1 MATQGPQ
8 FDGFLGGWLGAEDRR
23 QEIKERDRQNAAYE
37 AFVSTYGPMAGDP
50 VAYGQLA
57 GIKRAEDRH
66 PLELQGLEL
75 GNEGSRV
82 AIDQSNALFPSTLK
96 QAELGN
102 VQLVQTIDQ
111 AGQRFPLEQQM
122 RRENITGAQI
132 GNEGAM
138 LGNEATRDAMGDADA
153 MRRRQAIT
161 TGVRLLK
168 GVRDSGGDLGIA
180 YDRIVPTLQA
190 IGIDPGEIQQTKDLI
205 LARPETLDNL
215 EAALSDPPTPAQA
228 AAAAKAAADPEA
240 GMTEEDKYL
249 ARERG
254 KLAAKA
260 EAAAFDR
267 EAANETVV
275 AKAEA
280 AGNDIKSAVAA
291 LRDPDVI
298 EDAFGWSALGR
309 NINSSD
315 YANAANSL
323 LTLKSKIRL
332 NVIQML
338 KDASATGATGFGAL
352 SDTEGKVL
360 ESKFGALTPEMSPEE
375 ADKVLGE
382 IDAQVD
388 TMIANAKKI
397 AEADSAAAKKKAQAL
412 YRESE
417 FAKPKAGAAPAAGG
431 GGKAPLPLPP
441 ELQAA
446 PEGSV
451 VEDDQGRRYL
461 VTGGQLVPQ

>member
-82 AIDQSNALFPSTLK
+82 AIDQSNALFPSTLR

-180 YDRIVPTLQA
+180 YDRIVPTLQV
-190 IGIDPGEIQQTKDLI
+190 IGIDPGEIAQTKDLI

-215 EAALSDPPTPAQA
+215 EMALMDPPTPAQA

-240 GMTEEDKYL
+240 GMTEEAKYL

-260 EAAAFDR
+260 EADVFDR
-267 EAANETVV
+267 EAANETVIM
-275 AKAEA
+275 KTEA
-280 AGNDIKSAVAA
+280 AAADVKGAVER
-291 LRDPDVI
+291 LLDPDVI
-298 EDAFGWSALGR
+298 EDAFGWSTVGR
-309 NINSSD
+309 NL
-315 YANAANSL
+315 YASEYADAATAL
-323 LTLKSKIRL
+323 DGLKAKIRL

-338 KDASATGATGFGAL
+338 KDASKTGATGFGAL

-360 ESKFGALTPEMSPEE
+360 ESKFGALTPEQSPEQAE
-375 ADKVLGE
+375 KTLRE
-382 IDAQVD
+382 IVTQVD
-388 TMIANAKKI
+388 TMVANAKKI
-397 AEADSAAAKKKAQAL
+397 AESDNAAAKKKAQAL

-417 FAKPKAGAAPAAGG
+417 LAKPKGDAKPAAGG
-431 GGKAPLPLPP
+431 KAAIPLPP

-451 VEDDQGRRYL
+451 VEDDQGRRY
-461 VTGGQLVPQ
+461 VVSGGQLVPQ